1 VRALVLVGTVLPG
14 DGERSAALTAFDD
27 AEHGALAD
35 GELERAV
42 DLNVEMWLADGT
54 AGAVREEVRRMQRRA
69 FELQLLWGDELN
81 DGDLVHDLPTRLAEV
96 AVPTFVV
103 VGDEDV
109 EDLRRYAQRL
119 VSSIAGAELAVVE
132 V

>member
-1 VRALVLVGTVLPG
+1 
-14 DGERSAALTAFDD
+14 
-27 AEHGALAD
+27 
-35 GELERAV
+35 
-42 DLNVEMWLADGT
+42 
-54 AGAVREEVRRMQRRA
+54 MQRRA

-119 VSSIAGAELAVVE
+119 VSSIAGAELAVVAGAAHVPSLE
-132 V
+132 RPEAFDAAVLPFLERVFA